1 MKKIFALAGI
11 LLALGCGSVFAK
23 KAKAETNKLKVVT
36 TISPEYDWARQV
48 IGEKADNV
56 ELTLLLDNGVDLHSY
71 SPSVKDIA
79 KIQDA
84 DIFVYVGGESDEWV
98 DEVLKNVKKPNQ
110 KVINLLEILG
120 DKVKAEEIV
129 EGMQHEHHHHDEH
142 HHDHDGDHHDEH
154 EHHHDEHAHGK
165 EVKTFDDHDVKDRSL
180 SDWTGEW
187 QSPYPFVLDGSLD
200 EAWEEKAEDGKKTAA
215 EYKEYY
221 KTGYKTDIAS
231 VSIKGDKITYKY
243 DNGKTVSAKYKYVG
257 YFIQLWSGGT
267 KGAMYRFERTNKKSD
282 APKFIEIN
290 DHMIEPAKAEH
301 FHLRM
306 SNTSFDAIEDPE
318 KYWPTFF
325 PASMSA
331 HEIGEH
337 LSGHAHHHDHDEH
350 DEHHHD
356 HDGDHHDE
364 HEHHHDEH
372 HHHHEE
378 EEELD
383 EHVWLS
389 LKNAQ
394 ILTSAIAS
402 ALCEVDAKN
411 AEVYKKNLASYNAK
425 LDALDAKYVEA
436 VKAASKNTLVFGD
449 RFPFRYM
456 VEDYNLKYFAAF
468 TGCSAESEASFKTIV
483 FLSEKVNELGLNT
496 VCQIET
502 GNGKIAKTVISNS
515 KNKKAKILT
524 FDSLQSTTAKQIKKG
539 TTYLGAMEKNLE
551 VLKEALK

>member
-1 MKKIFALAGI
+1 MKKNKIFAIAGI

-36 TISPEYDWARQV
+36 TIFPEYDWARQV

-56 ELTLLLDNGVDLHSY
+56 ELILLLDNGVDLHSF

-98 DEVLKNVKKPNQ
+98 DDVLKNVKKPNQ
-110 KVINLLEILG
+110 KVINLLEVLG

-142 HHDHDGDHHDEH
+142 GHDDHDDDDEH
-154 EHHHDEHAHGK
+154 E
-165 EVKTFDDHDVKDRSL
+165 
-180 SDWTGEW
+180 
-187 QSPYPFVLDGSLD
+187 
-200 EAWEEKAEDGKKTAA
+200 
-215 EYKEYY
+215 
-221 KTGYKTDIAS
+221 
-231 VSIKGDKITYKY
+231 
-243 DNGKTVSAKYKYVG
+243 
-257 YFIQLWSGGT
+257 
-267 KGAMYRFERTNKKSD
+267 
-282 APKFIEIN
+282 
-290 DHMIEPAKAEH
+290 
-301 FHLRM
+301 
-306 SNTSFDAIEDPE
+306 
-318 KYWPTFF
+318 
-325 PASMSA
+325 
-331 HEIGEH
+331 
-337 LSGHAHHHDHDEH
+337 
-350 DEHHHD
+350 
-356 HDGDHHDE
+356 
-364 HEHHHDEH
+364 HHDEH
-372 HHHHEE
+372 HHEE
-378 EEELD
+378 DEELD

-394 ILTSAIAS
+394 ILTGAITS

-483 FLSEKVNELGLNT
+483 FLSEKVNEFGLNT

-515 KNKKAKILT
+515 KNKKAKVLT

-539 TTYLGAMEKNLE
+539 ATYLGAMEKNLE